1 MLQLICSNWSDINDK
16 KKEALMKKRILSFV
30 IVAMLI
36 ITSSF
41 AGSNILSES
50 ENGNSVRLSNKK
62 ITIVV
67 GKKRTVKLLNAKS
80 KVKWKI
86 VKGKKLISIKKSGKY
101 NNKLVIKAK
110 KSGKAQVC
118 AYYKSKTF
126 KTYLTIKNKKL
137 SDKNNSKPD
146 AVQETT
152 TVAKNEKV
160 TTNQPATEQPTT
172 IAYKD
177 KADIAISKVK
187 NGVSVTISNFTKD
200 QINFDYSFGNLEK
213 YSDGKWVKALPD
225 NVQYINQEPLI
236 TLSYGQSHTFS
247 ISFGSQDY
255 ESWVLF
261 DGTLETGKYRY
272 THKVTPVN
280 GKAYEVYAEFD
291 Y

>member
-1 MLQLICSNWSDINDK
+1 MLQLICSNWSDMNDK
-16 KKEALMKKRILSFV
+16 KKETLMKKRILSFV
-30 IVAMLI
+30 IVAILV

-41 AGSNILSES
+41 AGSNILSAS
-50 ENGNSVRLSNKK
+50 EKGNSARLSNKK

-137 SDKNNSKPD
+137 SVQNNSKPD
-146 AVQETT
+146 KVQETT
-152 TVAKNEKV
+152 TAKNEKV
-160 TTNQPATEQPTT
+160 TTEQPTT

-177 KADIAISKVK
+177 KADITVSKVK
-187 NGVSVTISNFTKD
+187 NGISVTISNFTKD

-225 NVQYINQEPLI
+225 NAQYINQEPLI

-261 DGTLETGKYRY
+261 DGTLENGKYRY

-280 GKAYEVYAEFD
+280 GKAYEVCTEFD

>member
-1 MLQLICSNWSDINDK
+1 MLQLICSNWSDMNDK

-30 IVAMLI
+30 IVAMLV

-41 AGSNILSES
+41 AGSNILSAS
-50 ENGNSVRLSNKK
+50 EKGNSARLSNKK

-80 KVKWKI
+80 KVKWRI

-118 AYYKSKTF
+118 AYYKSKKF

-137 SDKNNSKPD
+137 SVQNNSKPD
-146 AVQETT
+146 KVQETT
-152 TVAKNEKV
+152 TAKNEKV
-160 TTNQPATEQPTT
+160 TTEQPTT

-177 KADIAISKVK
+177 KADITVSKVK
-187 NGVSVTISNFTKD
+187 NGISVTISNFTKD

-225 NVQYINQEPLI
+225 NAQYINQEPLI

-261 DGTLETGKYRY
+261 DGTLENGKYRY

-280 GKAYEVYAEFD
+280 GKAYEVCTEFD

>member
-1 MLQLICSNWSDINDK
+1 MLQLICSNWSDMNDK

-30 IVAMLI
+30 IVAMLV

-41 AGSNILSES
+41 AGSNILSAS
-50 ENGNSVRLSNKK
+50 EKGNSARLSNKK

-137 SDKNNSKPD
+137 SVQNNSKPD
-146 AVQETT
+146 KVQETT
-152 TVAKNEKV
+152 TAKNEKV
-160 TTNQPATEQPTT
+160 TTEQPTT

-177 KADIAISKVK
+177 KADITVSKVK
-187 NGVSVTISNFTKD
+187 NGISVTISNFTKD

-225 NVQYINQEPLI
+225 NAQYINQEPLI

-261 DGTLETGKYRY
+261 DGTLENGKYRY
-272 THKVTPVN
+272 THKVTSVN
-280 GKAYEVYAEFD
+280 GKAYEVCTEFD

>member
-1 MLQLICSNWSDINDK
+1 
-16 KKEALMKKRILSFV
+16 MKKRILSFV
-30 IVAMLI
+30 IVAILV

-41 AGSNILSES
+41 AGSNILSAS
-50 ENGNSVRLSNKK
+50 EKGNSARLSNKK

-67 GKKRTVKLLNAKS
+67 GKKRTVKLLNVKS

-86 VKGKKLISIKKSGKY
+86 VKGKKLISIKKNGKY

-118 AYYKSKTF
+118 AYYNGKTF
-126 KTYLTIKNKKL
+126 KANLKIKNKKL
-137 SDKNNSKPD
+137 SVQNNSKPD
-146 AVQETT
+146 KVQETT
-152 TVAKNEKV
+152 TAKNEKV
-160 TTNQPATEQPTT
+160 TTEQPTT

-177 KADIAISKVK
+177 KADITVSKVK
-187 NGVSVTISNFTKD
+187 NGISVTISNFTKD

-225 NVQYINQEPLI
+225 NAQYINQEPLI

-255 ESWVLF
+255 ESCVLF
-261 DGTLETGKYRY
+261 DGTLENGKYRY

-280 GKAYEVYAEFD
+280 GKAYEVCTEFD

>member
-41 AGSNILSES
+41 AGSNILSAS

-86 VKGKKLISIKKSGKY
+86 VKGKKLISIKKSDKY

-118 AYYKSKTF
+118 AYYKGKTF
-126 KTYLTIKNKKL
+126 KANLKIKNKKL
-137 SDKNNSKPD
+137 SVKNNSKPD
-146 AVQETT
+146 AVKETT

-187 NGVSVTISNFTKD
+187 SGISVTISNFTKD

-225 NVQYINQEPLI
+225 NAQYINQEPLI
-236 TLSYGQSHTFS
+236 TLSYGQSYTFS

>member
-1 MLQLICSNWSDINDK
+1 MLQLICSNWSDMNDK

-30 IVAMLI
+30 IVAMLVT
-36 ITSSF
+36 TSSF
-41 AGSNILSES
+41 AGSNILSAS
-50 ENGNSVRLSNKK
+50 EKGNSARLSNKK

-80 KVKWKI
+80 KVKWRI

-118 AYYKSKTF
+118 AYYKSKKF

-137 SDKNNSKPD
+137 SVQNNSKPD
-146 AVQETT
+146 KVQETT
-152 TVAKNEKV
+152 TAKNEKV
-160 TTNQPATEQPTT
+160 TTEQPTT

-177 KADIAISKVK
+177 KADITVSKVK
-187 NGVSVTISNFTKD
+187 NGISVTISNFTKD

-225 NVQYINQEPLI
+225 NAQYINQEPLI

-261 DGTLETGKYRY
+261 DGTLENGKYRY

-280 GKAYEVYAEFD
+280 GKAYEVCTEFD

>member
-1 MLQLICSNWSDINDK
+1 MLQLICSNWSDINNK

-41 AGSNILSES
+41 AGSNILSAS

-172 IAYKD
+172 ISYKD

-200 QINFDYSFGNLEK
+200 QINFDYSFGNLE
-213 YSDGKWVKALPD
+213 WVKALPD

>member
-1 MLQLICSNWSDINDK
+1 MLQLICSNWSDMNDK
-16 KKEALMKKRILSFV
+16 KKETLMKKRILSFV
-30 IVAMLI
+30 IVAILV

-41 AGSNILSES
+41 AGSNILSAS
-50 ENGNSVRLSNKK
+50 EKGNSARLSNKK

-137 SDKNNSKPD
+137 SVQNNSKPD
-146 AVQETT
+146 KVQETT
-152 TVAKNEKV
+152 TAKNEKL
-160 TTNQPATEQPTT
+160 TTEQPTT

-177 KADIAISKVK
+177 KADITVSKVK
-187 NGVSVTISNFTKD
+187 NGISVTISNFTKD

-225 NVQYINQEPLI
+225 NAQYINQEPLI

-261 DGTLETGKYRY
+261 DGTLENGKYRY

-280 GKAYEVYAEFD
+280 GEAYEVCTEFD

>member
-1 MLQLICSNWSDINDK
+1 MLQLICSNWSDMNDK

-30 IVAMLI
+30 IVAMLV

-41 AGSNILSES
+41 AGSNILSAS
-50 ENGNSVRLSNKK
+50 EKGNSARLSNKK

-137 SDKNNSKPD
+137 SVQNNSKPD
-146 AVQETT
+146 KVQETT
-152 TVAKNEKV
+152 TAKNEKV
-160 TTNQPATEQPTT
+160 TTEQPTT

-177 KADIAISKVK
+177 KADITVSKVK
-187 NGVSVTISNFTKD
+187 NGISVTISNFTKD

-225 NVQYINQEPLI
+225 NAQYINQEPLI

-247 ISFGSQDY
+247 ISFGSKDY

-272 THKVTPVN
+272 THKVTSVN
-280 GKAYEVYAEFD
+280 GKAYEVCTEFD

>member
-1 MLQLICSNWSDINDK
+1 MLQLICSNWSDMNDK

-30 IVAMLI
+30 IVAMLV

-41 AGSNILSES
+41 AGSNILSAA
-50 ENGNSVRLSNKK
+50 RLSNKK

-137 SDKNNSKPD
+137 SVQNNSKPD
-146 AVQETT
+146 KVQETT
-152 TVAKNEKV
+152 TAKNEKV
-160 TTNQPATEQPTT
+160 TTEQPTT

-177 KADIAISKVK
+177 KADITVSKVK
-187 NGVSVTISNFTKD
+187 NGISVTISNFTKD

-225 NVQYINQEPLI
+225 NAQYINQEPLI

-261 DGTLETGKYRY
+261 DGTLENGKYRY

-280 GKAYEVYAEFD
+280 GKAYEVCTEFD

>member
-1 MLQLICSNWSDINDK
+1 MLQLICSNWSDMNDK

-30 IVAMLI
+30 IVAMLV

-41 AGSNILSES
+41 AGSNILSAS
-50 ENGNSVRLSNKK
+50 EKGNSARLSNKK

-137 SDKNNSKPD
+137 SVQNNSKPD
-146 AVQETT
+146 KVQETT
-152 TVAKNEKV
+152 TAKNEKV
-160 TTNQPATEQPTT
+160 TTEQPTT

-177 KADIAISKVK
+177 KADITVSKVK
-187 NGVSVTISNFTKD
+187 NGISVTISNFTKD

-213 YSDGKWVKALPD
+213 YSDGKWVKAFPD
-225 NVQYINQEPLI
+225 NAQYINQEPLI

-261 DGTLETGKYRY
+261 DGTLENGKYRY

-280 GKAYEVYAEFD
+280 GKAYEVCTEFD

>member
-1 MLQLICSNWSDINDK
+1 MLQLICSNWSDMNDK

-30 IVAMLI
+30 IVAMLV

-41 AGSNILSES
+41 AGSNILSAS
-50 ENGNSVRLSNKK
+50 EKGNSARLSNKK

-137 SDKNNSKPD
+137 SVQNNSKPD
-146 AVQETT
+146 KVQETT
-152 TVAKNEKV
+152 TAKNEKV
-160 TTNQPATEQPTT
+160 TTEQPPT

-177 KADIAISKVK
+177 KADITVSKVK
-187 NGVSVTISNFTKD
+187 NGISVTISNFTKD

-225 NVQYINQEPLI
+225 NAQYINQEPLI

-261 DGTLETGKYRY
+261 DGTLENGKYRY

-280 GKAYEVYAEFD
+280 GKAYEVCTEFD

>member
-1 MLQLICSNWSDINDK
+1 MLQLICSNWSDMNDK

-30 IVAMLI
+30 IVAMLV

-41 AGSNILSES
+41 AGSNILSAS
-50 ENGNSVRLSNKK
+50 EKGNSARLSNKK

-118 AYYKSKTF
+118 VYYKSKTF

-137 SDKNNSKPD
+137 SVQNNSKPD
-146 AVQETT
+146 KVQETT
-152 TVAKNEKV
+152 TAKNEKV
-160 TTNQPATEQPTT
+160 TTEQPTT

-177 KADIAISKVK
+177 KADITVSKVK
-187 NGVSVTISNFTKD
+187 NGISVTISNFTKD

-225 NVQYINQEPLI
+225 NAQYINQEPLI

-261 DGTLETGKYRY
+261 DGTLENGKYRY

-280 GKAYEVYAEFD
+280 GKAYEVCTEFD

>member
-1 MLQLICSNWSDINDK
+1 MLQLICSNWSDMNDK

-30 IVAMLI
+30 IVAMLV

-41 AGSNILSES
+41 AGSNILSAS
-50 ENGNSVRLSNKK
+50 EKGNSARLSNKK

-137 SDKNNSKPD
+137 SVQNNSKPD
-146 AVQETT
+146 KVQETT
-152 TVAKNEKV
+152 TAKNEKV
-160 TTNQPATEQPTT
+160 TTELPTT

-177 KADIAISKVK
+177 KADITVSKVK
-187 NGVSVTISNFTKD
+187 NGISVTISNFTKD

-225 NVQYINQEPLI
+225 NAQYINQEPLI

-261 DGTLETGKYRY
+261 DGTLENGKYRY

-280 GKAYEVYAEFD
+280 GKAYEVCTEFD

>member
-1 MLQLICSNWSDINDK
+1 MLQLICSNWSDMNDK
-16 KKEALMKKRILSFV
+16 KKETLMKKRILSFV
-30 IVAMLI
+30 IVAILV

-41 AGSNILSES
+41 AGSNILSAS
-50 ENGNSVRLSNKK
+50 EKGNSARLSNKK
-62 ITIVV
+62 ITIVA

-137 SDKNNSKPD
+137 SVQNNSKPD
-146 AVQETT
+146 KVQETT
-152 TVAKNEKV
+152 TAKNEKV
-160 TTNQPATEQPTT
+160 TTEQPTT

-177 KADIAISKVK
+177 KADITVSKVK
-187 NGVSVTISNFTKD
+187 NGISVTISNFTKD

-225 NVQYINQEPLI
+225 NAQYINQEPLI

-261 DGTLETGKYRY
+261 DGTLENGKYRY

-280 GKAYEVYAEFD
+280 GKAYEVCTEFD

>member
-1 MLQLICSNWSDINDK
+1 
-16 KKEALMKKRILSFV
+16 MKKRILSFV
-30 IVAMLI
+30 IVAMLVT
-36 ITSSF
+36 TSSF
-41 AGSNILSES
+41 AGSNILSAS
-50 ENGNSVRLSNKK
+50 EKGNSAQLSNKK

-118 AYYKSKTF
+118 AYYKSKKF

-137 SDKNNSKPD
+137 SVQNNSKPD
-146 AVQETT
+146 KVQETT
-152 TVAKNEKV
+152 TAKNEKV
-160 TTNQPATEQPTT
+160 TTEQPTT

-177 KADIAISKVK
+177 KADITVSKVK
-187 NGVSVTISNFTKD
+187 NGMSVTISNFTKD

-225 NVQYINQEPLI
+225 NAQYINQEPLI

-261 DGTLETGKYRY
+261 DGTLENGKYRY

-280 GKAYEVYAEFD
+280 GKAYEVCTEFD

>member
-1 MLQLICSNWSDINDK
+1 
-16 KKEALMKKRILSFV
+16 MKKRILSFV
-30 IVAMLI
+30 IVAMLV

-41 AGSNILSES
+41 AGSNILSAS
-50 ENGNSVRLSNKK
+50 EKGNSARLSNKK

-80 KVKWKI
+80 KLKWKI

-137 SDKNNSKPD
+137 SVQNNSKPD
-146 AVQETT
+146 KVQETT
-152 TVAKNEKV
+152 TAKNEKV
-160 TTNQPATEQPTT
+160 TTEQPTT

-177 KADIAISKVK
+177 KADITVSKVK
-187 NGVSVTISNFTKD
+187 NGISVTISNFTKD

-225 NVQYINQEPLI
+225 NAQYINQEPLI

-261 DGTLETGKYRY
+261 DGTLENGKYIY

-280 GKAYEVYAEFD
+280 GKAYKVCTEFD

>member
-1 MLQLICSNWSDINDK
+1 MLQLICSNWSDMNDK

-30 IVAMLI
+30 IVAMLV

-41 AGSNILSES
+41 AGSNILSAS
-50 ENGNSVRLSNKK
+50 EKGNSARLSNKK

-86 VKGKKLISIKKSGKY
+86 VKGKKLIIIKKSGKY

-137 SDKNNSKPD
+137 SVQNNSKPD
-146 AVQETT
+146 KVQETT
-152 TVAKNEKV
+152 TAKNEKV
-160 TTNQPATEQPTT
+160 TTEQPTT

-177 KADIAISKVK
+177 KADITVSKVK
-187 NGVSVTISNFTKD
+187 NGISVTISNFTKD

-225 NVQYINQEPLI
+225 NAQYINQEPLI

-261 DGTLETGKYRY
+261 DGTLENGKYRY

-280 GKAYEVYAEFD
+280 GKAYEVCTEFD

>member
-1 MLQLICSNWSDINDK
+1 
-16 KKEALMKKRILSFV
+16 MKKRILSFV
-30 IVAMLI
+30 IVAMLV

-41 AGSNILSES
+41 AGSNILSAS
-50 ENGNSVRLSNKK
+50 EKGNSARLSNKK

-137 SDKNNSKPD
+137 SVQNNSKPD
-146 AVQETT
+146 KVQETT
-152 TVAKNEKV
+152 TAKNEKV
-160 TTNQPATEQPTT
+160 TTEQPTT

-177 KADIAISKVK
+177 KADITVSKVK
-187 NGVSVTISNFTKD
+187 NGISVTISNFTKD

-225 NVQYINQEPLI
+225 NAQYINQEPLI

-247 ISFGSQDY
+247 ISFGSKDY

-261 DGTLETGKYRY
+261 DGTLENGKYRY

-280 GKAYEVYAEFD
+280 GKAYEVCTEFD

>member
-41 AGSNILSES
+41 AGSNILSAS

-67 GKKRTVKLLNAKS
+67 EKKRTVKLLNAKS

-146 AVQETT
+146 AVRETT

-160 TTNQPATEQPTT
+160 TTNQPAT
-172 IAYKD
+172 
-177 KADIAISKVK
+177 
-187 NGVSVTISNFTKD
+187 
-200 QINFDYSFGNLEK
+200 
-213 YSDGKWVKALPD
+213 
-225 NVQYINQEPLI
+225 
-236 TLSYGQSHTFS
+236 
-247 ISFGSQDY
+247 
-255 ESWVLF
+255 
-261 DGTLETGKYRY
+261 
-272 THKVTPVN
+272 
-280 GKAYEVYAEFD
+280 
-291 Y
+291 

>member
-1 MLQLICSNWSDINDK
+1 MLQLICSNWSDMNDK
-16 KKEALMKKRILSFV
+16 KKETLMKKRILSFV
-30 IVAMLI
+30 IVAILV

-41 AGSNILSES
+41 AGSNILSAS
-50 ENGNSVRLSNKK
+50 EKGNSARLTNKK

-137 SDKNNSKPD
+137 SVQNNSKPD
-146 AVQETT
+146 KVQETT
-152 TVAKNEKV
+152 TAKNEKV
-160 TTNQPATEQPTT
+160 TTEQPTT

-177 KADIAISKVK
+177 KADITVSKVK
-187 NGVSVTISNFTKD
+187 NGISVTISNFTKD

-225 NVQYINQEPLI
+225 NAQYINQEPLI

-261 DGTLETGKYRY
+261 DGTLENGKYRY

-280 GKAYEVYAEFD
+280 GKAYEVCTEFD

>member
-1 MLQLICSNWSDINDK
+1 
-16 KKEALMKKRILSFV
+16 MKKRILSFV

-41 AGSNILSES
+41 AGSNILSAS

-187 NGVSVTISNFTKD
+187 SGVSVTISNFTKD

-225 NVQYINQEPLI
+225 NAQYINQEPLI

>member
-1 MLQLICSNWSDINDK
+1 
-16 KKEALMKKRILSFV
+16 MKKRILSFV
-30 IVAMLI
+30 IVAMLV

-41 AGSNILSES
+41 AGSNILSAS
-50 ENGNSVRLSNKK
+50 EKGNSARLSTKK

-137 SDKNNSKPD
+137 SVQNNSKPD
-146 AVQETT
+146 KVQETT
-152 TVAKNEKV
+152 TAKNEKV
-160 TTNQPATEQPTT
+160 TTEQPTT

-177 KADIAISKVK
+177 KADITVSKVK
-187 NGVSVTISNFTKD
+187 NGISVTISNFTKD

-225 NVQYINQEPLI
+225 NAQYINQEPLI

-261 DGTLETGKYRY
+261 DGTLENGKYRY

-280 GKAYEVYAEFD
+280 GKAYEVCTEFD

>member
-1 MLQLICSNWSDINDK
+1 MLQLICSNWSDMNDK

-30 IVAMLI
+30 IVAMLV

-41 AGSNILSES
+41 AGSNILSAS
-50 ENGNSVRLSNKK
+50 EKGNSARLSNKK
-62 ITIVV
+62 ITIAV

-137 SDKNNSKPD
+137 SVQNNSKPD
-146 AVQETT
+146 KVQETT
-152 TVAKNEKV
+152 TAKNEKV
-160 TTNQPATEQPTT
+160 TTEQPTT

-177 KADIAISKVK
+177 KADITVSKVK
-187 NGVSVTISNFTKD
+187 NGISVTISNFTKD

-225 NVQYINQEPLI
+225 NAQYINQEPLI

-261 DGTLETGKYRY
+261 DGTLENGKYRY

-280 GKAYEVYAEFD
+280 GKAYEVCTEFD

>member
-1 MLQLICSNWSDINDK
+1 
-16 KKEALMKKRILSFV
+16 MKKRILSFV
-30 IVAMLI
+30 IVAILI

-41 AGSNILSES
+41 AGSNILSAS
-50 ENGNSVRLSNKK
+50 EKGNSARLSNKK

-67 GKKRTVKLLNAKS
+67 GKKRTVKLLNVKS

-86 VKGKKLISIKKSGKY
+86 VKGKKLISIKKNGKY

-118 AYYKSKTF
+118 AYYNGKTF
-126 KTYLTIKNKKL
+126 KVNLKIKNKKL
-137 SDKNNSKPD
+137 SVQNNSKPD
-146 AVQETT
+146 KVQETT
-152 TVAKNEKV
+152 TVKNEKV
-160 TTNQPATEQPTT
+160 TTEQPTT

-177 KADIAISKVK
+177 KADITVSKVK
-187 NGVSVTISNFTKD
+187 NGISVTISNFTKD

-225 NVQYINQEPLI
+225 NAQYINQEPLI

-247 ISFGSQDY
+247 ISFGSKDY

-272 THKVTPVN
+272 THKVTSIN
-280 GKAYEVYAEFD
+280 GKAYEVCTEFN

>member
-1 MLQLICSNWSDINDK
+1 MLQLICSNWSDMNDK
-16 KKEALMKKRILSFV
+16 KKETLMKKRILSFV
-30 IVAMLI
+30 IVAILV

-41 AGSNILSES
+41 AGSNILSAS
-50 ENGNSVRLSNKK
+50 EKGNSARLSNKK

-137 SDKNNSKPD
+137 SVQNNSKPD
-146 AVQETT
+146 KVQETT
-152 TVAKNEKV
+152 TAKNEKV
-160 TTNQPATEQPTT
+160 TTEQPTT

-177 KADIAISKVK
+177 KADITVSKVK
-187 NGVSVTISNFTKD
+187 NGISVTISNFTKD

-225 NVQYINQEPLI
+225 NAQYINQEPLI

-247 ISFGSQDY
+247 ISFGSKDY

-280 GKAYEVYAEFD
+280 GKAYEVCTEFD

>member
-1 MLQLICSNWSDINDK
+1 MLQLICSNWSDMNDK
-16 KKEALMKKRILSFV
+16 KKETLMKKRILSFV
-30 IVAMLI
+30 IVAMLVT
-36 ITSSF
+36 TSSF
-41 AGSNILSES
+41 AGSNILSAS
-50 ENGNSVRLSNKK
+50 EKGNSARLSNKK

-80 KVKWKI
+80 KVKWRI

-118 AYYKSKTF
+118 AYYKSKKF

-137 SDKNNSKPD
+137 SVQNNSKPD
-146 AVQETT
+146 KVQETT
-152 TVAKNEKV
+152 TAKNEKV
-160 TTNQPATEQPTT
+160 TTEQPTT

-177 KADIAISKVK
+177 KADITVSKVK
-187 NGVSVTISNFTKD
+187 NGISVTISNFTKD

-225 NVQYINQEPLI
+225 NAQYINQEPLI

-261 DGTLETGKYRY
+261 DGTLENGKYRY

-280 GKAYEVYAEFD
+280 GKAYEVCTEFD

>member
-16 KKEALMKKRILSFV
+16 KKETLMKKRILSFV
-30 IVAMLI
+30 IVAILV

-41 AGSNILSES
+41 AGSNILSAS
-50 ENGNSVRLSNKK
+50 EKGNSARLSNKK

-137 SDKNNSKPD
+137 SVQNNSKPD
-146 AVQETT
+146 KVQETT
-152 TVAKNEKV
+152 TAKNEKV
-160 TTNQPATEQPTT
+160 TTEQPTT

-177 KADIAISKVK
+177 KADITVSKVK
-187 NGVSVTISNFTKD
+187 NGISVNISNFTKD

-225 NVQYINQEPLI
+225 NAQYINQEPLI

-261 DGTLETGKYRY
+261 DGTLENGKYRY

-280 GKAYEVYAEFD
+280 GKAYEVCTEFD

>member
-1 MLQLICSNWSDINDK
+1 MLQLICSNWSDMNDK

-30 IVAMLI
+30 IVAMLV

-41 AGSNILSES
+41 AGSNILSAS
-50 ENGNSVRLSNKK
+50 EKGNSARLSNKK

-137 SDKNNSKPD
+137 SVQNNSKPD
-146 AVQETT
+146 KVQETT
-152 TVAKNEKV
+152 TAKNEKV
-160 TTNQPATEQPTT
+160 TTEQPTT

-177 KADIAISKVK
+177 KADITVSKVK
-187 NGVSVTISNFTKD
+187 NGISVTISNFTKD

-225 NVQYINQEPLI
+225 NAQYINQEPLI

-272 THKVTPVN
+272 THKVTSIN
-280 GKAYEVYAEFD
+280 GKAYEVCTEFN

>member
-1 MLQLICSNWSDINDK
+1 MLQLICSNWSDMNDK

-30 IVAMLI
+30 IVAMLV

-41 AGSNILSES
+41 AGSNILSAS
-50 ENGNSVRLSNKK
+50 EKGNSARLSNKK

-67 GKKRTVKLLNAKS
+67 GKKRTVKLLNTKS

-137 SDKNNSKPD
+137 SVQNNSKPD
-146 AVQETT
+146 KVQETT
-152 TVAKNEKV
+152 TAKNEKV
-160 TTNQPATEQPTT
+160 TTEQPTT

-177 KADIAISKVK
+177 KADITVSKVK
-187 NGVSVTISNFTKD
+187 NGISVTISNFTKD

-225 NVQYINQEPLI
+225 NAQYINQEPLI

-261 DGTLETGKYRY
+261 DGTLENGKYRY

-280 GKAYEVYAEFD
+280 GKAYEVCTEFD

>member
-1 MLQLICSNWSDINDK
+1 MLQLICSNWSDMNDK

-30 IVAMLI
+30 IVAMLV

-41 AGSNILSES
+41 AGSNILSAS
-50 ENGNSVRLSNKK
+50 EKGNSARLSNKK

-110 KSGKAQVC
+110 KRGKAQVC

-137 SDKNNSKPD
+137 SVQNNSKPD
-146 AVQETT
+146 KVQETT
-152 TVAKNEKV
+152 TAKNEKV
-160 TTNQPATEQPTT
+160 TTEQPIT

-177 KADIAISKVK
+177 KADITVSKVK
-187 NGVSVTISNFTKD
+187 NGISVTISNFTKD

-225 NVQYINQEPLI
+225 NAQYINQEPLI

-261 DGTLETGKYRY
+261 DGTLENGKYRY

-280 GKAYEVYAEFD
+280 GKAYEVCTEFD